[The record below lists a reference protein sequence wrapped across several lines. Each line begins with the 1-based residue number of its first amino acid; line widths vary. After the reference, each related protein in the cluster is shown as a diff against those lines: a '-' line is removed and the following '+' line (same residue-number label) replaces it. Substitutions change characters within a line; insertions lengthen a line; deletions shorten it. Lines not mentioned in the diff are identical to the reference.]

1 MPEMTTLDNAQMLAS
16 ACRQRMALDPRR
28 RTGDAVLMELR
39 QLRAFAE
46 TAEAGSITAAAKVLR
61 VTQPALSRQIKA
73 LEEELG
79 VVLFERGAHSVA
91 LTPAGEVLRSEAVK
105 LLKFCDSMVQK
116 VKSAN
121 ASEPLRVGYS
131 PSLAATFLSVAIE
144 RFTQLHPRVTITL
157 HDWSS
162 AEMRA
167 GMEQGKLDLM
177 VTVPCPG
184 DAMRWVALRN
194 VGWRVLLPVSHP
206 LAKKTILTPED
217 LDGEKLLLFERES
230 YPDYWNLITGF
241 FKERNLQA
249 KVAGEFDGI
258 GSLCSAVEAG
268 LGIALVAETS
278 RIDRSADARLVM
290 KSLSEEPTTTGV
302 SVGISTR
309 GEVPARVLAFV
320 EELKV
325 AAGS

>member
-1 MPEMTTLDNAQMLAS
+1 
-16 ACRQRMALDPRR
+16 
-28 RTGDAVLMELR
+28 MELR

-61 VTQPALSRQIKA
+61 LTQPALSRQIKA

-79 VVLFERGAHSVA
+79 VLLFERGAHSVS
-91 LTPAGEVLRSEAVK
+91 LTDAGNVLHAETMK
-105 LLKFCDSMVQK
+105 LLKFCDGMVQK
-116 VKSAN
+116 VKSVH

-131 PSLAATFLSVAIE
+131 PSLASDFLSIAIE
-144 RFTQLHPRVTITL
+144 RFTQLHPRVAITL

-162 AEMRA
+162 AEMRQ

-184 DAMRWVALRN
+184 DAIRWVPLRK
-194 VGWRVLLPVSHP
+194 VGWRVLLPVTHP
-206 LAKKTILTPED
+206 LAKKKTLKPSD
-217 LDGEKLLLFERES
+217 LDGEKLLLFERDN

-278 RIDRSADARLVM
+278 RIDRSAGARLVM
-290 KSLSEEPTTTGV
+290 KALTEEPAPT
-302 SVGISTR
+302 SVGAGISAQ
-309 GEVPARVLAFV
+309 GEIPVRVLAFV

-325 AAGS
+325 AASGS